1 MDKKKVLFICIHNS
15 ARSQMAEALLNH
27 LKGDKYEAYSA
38 GIKPSNLNPYAI
50 KVMKELGIDISGYR
64 SKSINEFYGVE
75 FDYIVTVCNQAKEE
89 CPIFLGGKKHIH
101 KSFDDPSQFKG
112 NEEEILSKFRI
123 IRDQIKDWIE
133 EVFK

>member
-1 MDKKKVLFICIHNS
+1 
-15 ARSQMAEALLNH
+15 MAEAFLNH
-27 LKGDKYEAYSA
+27 LKGNKYEAYSA

-64 SKSINEFYGVE
+64 SKSINEFYGME
-75 FDYIVTVCNQAKEE
+75 FDYVVTVCNQAREA
-89 CPIFLGGKKHIH
+89 CPIFSGGKKHIH

-112 NEEEILSKFRI
+112 SEEEVLSKFRVV
-123 IRDQIKDWIE
+123 RDQIKDWIE